1 MQKAGM
7 DLGPGSELLKERKR
21 PLPQESGSSTDDEV
35 DEEEDSDAGD
45 EVRLHNL
52 GGQETLFKGSRII
65 IHSLYKENEVH
76 YCLLPCITPKLPP
89 VERLAPSGSPG
100 LPLCK
105 PAVPS
110 LSENVSKVKVA
121 ESVSSKVEEGIKRQR
136 LEEER
141 KLMLEA
147 AREESRRIKK
157 EHGFNGERSTIH
169 HKGRN
174 NMFFIR

>member
-52 GGQETLFKGSRII
+52 RGQETLFKGSRII

-76 YCLLPCITPKLPP
+76 
-89 VERLAPSGSPG
+89 
-100 LPLCK
+100 
-105 PAVPS
+105 
-110 LSENVSKVKVA
+110 
-121 ESVSSKVEEGIKRQR
+121 
-136 LEEER
+136 
-141 KLMLEA
+141 
-147 AREESRRIKK
+147 
-157 EHGFNGERSTIH
+157 
-169 HKGRN
+169 
-174 NMFFIR
+174 